1 MEYNISNITITIKPW
16 VCNYCTIINTSH
28 PYFCNVCNNQNDIYS
43 VLPEA
48 EDYKQLNKIDR
59 VKNVFG
65 KTTKILLP
73 VLSCYTENQ
82 FLDNIDKLYTYFK
95 QKKISG
101 IFLLS
106 TNINIQ
112 NFEIMYENAKKIYPD
127 FWMGINLI
135 GFNIFNVFDFIKK
148 YNPDGL
154 WVDNSYLCNINNLG
168 LCELIINQ
176 FKKNNWK
183 GLYFGGVMFK
193 YTSTCNYYN
202 DEIIKITNK
211 YMDILTTTG
220 DGTGIEITNDKL
232 EFIHNNTNDVCIAIA
247 SGIHNNNI
255 NKISEKANVFIVR
268 TSIVDNTNNIDLDK
282 LNDLIYSLYTT

>member
-168 LCELIINQ
+168 LCELIINL
-176 FKKNNWK
+176 KK
-183 GLYFGGVMFK
+183 
-193 YTSTCNYYN
+193 
-202 DEIIKITNK
+202 IIGK
-211 YMDILTTTG
+211 DCILEVLCLNTLLLV
-220 DGTGIEITNDKL
+220 IIIMMKL
-232 EFIHNNTNDVCIAIA
+232 LKLQI
-247 SGIHNNNI
+247 NI
-255 NKISEKANVFIVR
+255 W
-268 TSIVDNTNNIDLDK
+268 
-282 LNDLIYSLYTT
+282 IY

>member
-106 TNINIQ
+106 TNINILNQ
-112 NFEIMYENAKKIYPD
+112 
-127 FWMGINLI
+127 
-135 GFNIFNVFDFIKK
+135 IF
-148 YNPDGL
+148 
-154 WVDNSYLCNINNLG
+154 
-168 LCELIINQ
+168 
-176 FKKNNWK
+176 
-183 GLYFGGVMFK
+183 
-193 YTSTCNYYN
+193 
-202 DEIIKITNK
+202 
-211 YMDILTTTG
+211 
-220 DGTGIEITNDKL
+220 
-232 EFIHNNTNDVCIAIA
+232 
-247 SGIHNNNI
+247 
-255 NKISEKANVFIVR
+255 
-268 TSIVDNTNNIDLDK
+268 
-282 LNDLIYSLYTT
+282 